1 MKNLIVFTLIFLF
14 SKHLY
19 AVWVPDW
26 KQDTNCNSFFG
37 ENKKW
42 KHDGQHYLDFYK
54 EASEELSKQLSLFKV
69 LDHPKLKKC
78 VKDNYGFEIPF
89 KILNKTKFATYR
101 LAEEP
106 KGFSCRFKEEDRFI
120 EGDDYYSHNRE
131 AWNCFNNNLGKKEMC
146 PGYWIDRND
155 VLRQYSSR
163 LEGLGRVSF
172 KHYCAKNV
180 LEAYTKHYKDKSQS
194 KDAKECF
201 NQTTINLSDPDFEN
215 KKEKCTTIFENINY
229 ANVISTNYLQFNE
242 NGFSDEQRDLGAI
255 VPRIQRFGLGAKLV
269 DGEWVFAHD
278 APVGEIES
286 LNGGLDKPYTNKD
299 LVNDM
304 VTLSNFDDNVYD
316 QYKNDMK
323 ALEEATKAANKKM
336 ELTKKILDNG
346 LDKVA
351 NCLDSTGVD
360 SFIID
365 SFKDSGCGNNLYDEM
380 MSSVTLQDISK
391 VIDGIK
397 NDYTSDF
404 AKQANEVS
412 FKKGL
417 ETFFKYASD
426 DLKNVMSNEKAFC
439 QLIQGFNKSASIGDA
454 GGGEWDIFEY
464 KKFDKIIN
472 SFDEDN
478 GSFPTSQYKEYNELV
493 DRVEFA
499 DGYSF
504 SVRGNGLVCDERS
517 ALKTPYKKMFQGL
530 KEKSATNSPTNEE
543 VKDDINKFLNE
554 VNKDCNELL
563 KYPYTSVCSNCSDN
577 SDIAR
582 TQEQII
588 TDVTDYPKR
597 LEYETSIKEKYFEF
611 MSDHKNSTTH
621 LAMLD
626 LVSKKSK
633 DFADTFKTLSDS
645 FWGTGEITTHDQMGF
660 CNSRYKNGK
669 DSLMTPDDY
678 GIDEEDVKK
687 LKRELDYQLLRGV
700 AESDDIPSGPGIY
713 NCGDDPREALR
724 LYKLFMSYPRS
735 LRALLDKAEDASQ
748 KMLFTKS
755 ICDSV
760 NCINNNRDDTVAVLT
775 TTSNAISLVEGY
787 AHSAN
792 KAAGAALR
800 VAKLAVDVSKNRF
813 LYGISEEKLN
823 TLTRGALNDEYNDEE
838 AVFNALVESI
848 DNMQELDDELTK
860 IFSDFA
866 KKEAFTQGIPVLSK
880 KLTDQE
886 FMTKLGLSEY
896 TEKVF
901 EKLGISGLDKGM
913 KEKFVSSYIKS
924 LRNAIENYDDPTN
937 LVLGEV
943 VQSVSRARYGKL
955 VQVERMKKIK
965 DTMEKTGQTV
975 FEIKGTRF
983 TTDEWSKRI
992 VDAEN
997 GINSNILSSKFVRG
1011 HARTSKKVIKSLP
1024 PINNTNSDNDKN

>member
-14 SKHLY
+14 SNHLY
-19 AVWVPDW
+19 AASGVPSW
-26 KQDTNCNSFFG
+26 GQDTNCNSFFG
-37 ENKKW
+37 KNKKW
-42 KHDGQHYLDFYK
+42 QHNGLNYLNFYK
-54 EASEELSKQLSLFKV
+54 EAS
-69 LDHPKLKKC
+69 DKLAQQSALYNKFNYPDEDFQGC
-78 VKDNYGFEIPF
+78 LIDNYGFQIPF
-89 KILNKTKFATYR
+89 EITNASKFRKFR
-101 LAEEP
+101 LADKNKL
-106 KGFSCRFKEEDRFI
+106 KGIDCRVDGSTRENSQLDTNYMTNDSNSIYALDGTSYSRPTVGELKNEKLGRFSQDLQ
-120 EGDDYYSHNRE
+120 D
-131 AWNCFNNNLGKKEMC
+131 
-146 PGYWIDRND
+146 
-155 VLRQYSSR
+155 
-163 LEGLGRVSF
+163 LGRVSF
-172 KHYCAKNV
+172 EHYCAKNMM
-180 LEAYTKHYKDKSQS
+180 EAYSNYW
-194 KDAKECF
+194 AKEEPKRLKHCTEMNNSIDLSSISKADPKNDCADF
-201 NQTTINLSDPDFEN
+201 VNNL
-215 KKEKCTTIFENINY
+215 KY
-229 ANVISTNYLQFNE
+229 A
-242 NGFSDEQRDLGAI
+242 
-255 VPRIQRFGLGAKLV
+255 
-269 DGEWVFAHD
+269 
-278 APVGEIES
+278 
-286 LNGGLDKPYTNKD
+286 KD
-299 LVNDM
+299 LTDKYIKYNDGLTDDHKKLM
-304 VTLSNFDDNVYD
+304 NFDDNLYKEF
-316 QYKNDMK
+316 KNDMN
-323 ALEEATKAANKKM
+323 ALQVATDTANKKM
-336 ELTKKILDNG
+336 ELTENVLVNG

-454 GGGEWDIFEY
+454 GGGEWDVFEN
-464 KKFDKIIN
+464 KKFDDIIKN
-472 SFDEDN
+472 FDKDN
-478 GSFPTSQYKEYNELV
+478 GTFPTSQNKEHGNMV
-493 DRVEFA
+493 DRVEIA
-499 DGYSF
+499 KGHSF
-504 SVRGNGLVCDERS
+504 SVRGGGLVCDERS

-530 KEKSATNSPTNEE
+530 KEKSANNSPTNEE

-597 LEYETSIKEKYFEF
+597 LEYETSIKEKYFKF

-800 VAKLAVDVSKNRF
+800 VAKLVVDVSKNRF

-823 TLTRGALNDEYNDEE
+823 TLTLGALNDEYNDEE

-886 FMTKLGLSEY
+886 FMKTLMKKVDLSKY

-997 GINSNILSSKFVRG
+997 GINSDILSSKFVRG